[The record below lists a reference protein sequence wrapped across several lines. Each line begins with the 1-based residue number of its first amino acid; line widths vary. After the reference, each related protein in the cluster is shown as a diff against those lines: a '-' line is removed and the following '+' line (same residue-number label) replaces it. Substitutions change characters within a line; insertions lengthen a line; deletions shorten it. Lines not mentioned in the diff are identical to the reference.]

1 MPTAEAKSAAWRI
14 VADNVEAA
22 QVQLAAADGFARAGQ
37 GSAASRLRRRTTSAS
52 IATFMDPPSGWVCPT
67 VTTLFPSEEISAE
80 ALARV
85 DEWRRA
91 GARPDATP
99 PDREGRDSMARSLR
113 ARAVD
118 AARS

>member
-1 MPTAEAKSAAWRI
+1 MDRSE
-14 VADNVEAA
+14 
-22 QVQLAAADGFARAGQ
+22 
-37 GSAASRLRRRTTSAS
+37 RL
-52 IATFMDPPSGWVCPT
+52 GVGL

-85 DEWRRA
+85 DEWLEGGALAPTPRRLIA
-91 GARPDATP
+91 
-99 PDREGRDSMARSLR
+99 EGRDSMARSLR